1 MTNGRILRKVLVPL
15 DVTESGETILS
26 AVEEIVRLGV
36 QEIRLLHVANV
47 RNTLAAPEILDHDRE
62 VLEAWRERLI
72 ACGAPSVTV
81 EVVSGIP
88 SIDIV
93 ERSERDDYALIVL
106 GSHGRNLLSRVLLG
120 STTED
125 VLRNANDPVL
135 LVRLRIIETGDGAIC
150 RLATDRLFGC
160 ILYATDFSAYAER
173 CIPCLAW
180 MAAAHPEEV
189 IVAHIQDLRHLAYA
203 SPEQMAAFN
212 RRDEGRLAALK
223 QQFEAAGFANVG
235 TVLRTGNAIDEV
247 LSLAKERGATL
258 IVLGAKGRHG
268 IAEQIFGGVAEAVV
282 HRSESHVLV
291 VR

>member
-1 MTNGRILRKVLVPL
+1 MTNGRKLRKVLVPL
-15 DVTESGETILS
+15 DVAESGEKILS
-26 AVEEIVRLGV
+26 AVEEIARLGV

-62 VLEAWRERLI
+62 VLDAWRERLV
-72 ACGAPSVTV
+72 ACGAPSVTA

-88 SIDIV
+88 SIEIV

-106 GSHGRNLLSRVLLG
+106 GSHGRNLVSRVLLG

-125 VLRNANDPVL
+125 VLRNVNDPVL
-135 LVRLRIIETGDGAIC
+135 LVRLRIIEAGDEATC
-150 RLATDRLFGC
+150 RLAADRLFGR

-173 CIPCLAW
+173 CIPCLSW
-180 MAAAHPEEV
+180 MAGAHPEEM

-203 SPEQMAAFN
+203 SKEEMTEFN
-212 RRDEGRLAALK
+212 RRDEERLAALK
-223 QQFEAAGFANVG
+223 RQFEEAGFANVG

-282 HRSESHVLV
+282 HRSTGHVLV

>member
-1 MTNGRILRKVLVPL
+1 MTNSRKLVNVLVPL
-15 DVTESGETILS
+15 EVAESSEKILS
-26 AVEEIVRLGV
+26 AVEEIARTGV

-47 RNTLAAPEILDHDRE
+47 RDTLAAPEILDHDRE
-62 VLEAWRERLI
+62 VLEAWRERLV
-72 ACGAPSVTV
+72 ACGAASVTA

-88 SIDIV
+88 SIEIV
-93 ERSERDDYALIVL
+93 ERSEQDDYSLIVL

-125 VLRNANDPVL
+125 VLRNVNDPVL
-135 LVRLRIIETGDGAIC
+135 LVRLRIIETGDEATC
-150 RLATDRLFGC
+150 RLAADRLFKR

-173 CIPCLAW
+173 CIPCLSW
-180 MAAAHPEEV
+180 MAGAYPDEV

-203 SPEQMAAFN
+203 SPEEMAEFN

-223 QQFEAAGFANVG
+223 RQFEEAGFENVG

-247 LSLAKERGATL
+247 LALAEERGATL

-282 HRSESHVLV
+282 HRSGSHVLV